1 MLAVAVIVNEV
12 VVLVEVTVTVI
23 VEIVVLVEVVLLD
36 VADVFVGFTEDGKV
50 PIIQSLFQFAEKA
63 KVSSSNGRKIEE
75 EILRIK
81 FIENCSILCRL
92 KGQSIK

>member
-12 VVLVEVTVTVI
+12 VVLVEVTVI